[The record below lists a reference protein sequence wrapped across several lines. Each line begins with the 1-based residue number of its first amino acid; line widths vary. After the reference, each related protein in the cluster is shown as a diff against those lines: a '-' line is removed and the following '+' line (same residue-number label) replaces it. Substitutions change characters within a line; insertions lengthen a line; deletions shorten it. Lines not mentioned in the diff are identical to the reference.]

1 MTTKIERRIKIKYR
15 VRNKVSGTAA
25 CPRMSVFRSN
35 KQIYVQVIDDL
46 SGKTLAAASSLGL
59 TEKLPKKEMAA
70 KVGEMIAKKY
80 CGSLNYKGAEAEYLG
95 KLESM
100 RQDMQ
105 QLEQVP
111 EKELKKK
118 LKKKQKFVIKLLILL
133 AALAAILAVIVFRV
147 RYIEPRDAR
156 ADYLWEKENFPIL
169 DRLYQEKDLE
179 ALMDFYEQAVEE
191 NRTIDRWEHSGI
203 FRWLMSCR
211 DAREYLALEQ
221 SGETL
226 NEYQQALLLDDYW
239 MMRGL
244 DYSEVI
250 LTEKDREY
258 IRPYVEATLNSLADR
273 YTFTAEEEKK
283 FEDSLRN
290 NYGYPRY
297 EDCEEYIKKHNE

>member
-1 MTTKIERRIKIKYR
+1 MSLLRKSELQGRR
-15 VRNKVSGTAA
+15 SGISGEAGKHAA
-25 CPRMSVFRSN
+25 G
-35 KQIYVQVIDDL
+35 Y
-46 SGKTLAAASSLGL
+46 AAVGAGTGEG
-59 TEKLPKKEMAA
+59 TEE
-70 KVGEMIAKKY
+70 
-80 CGSLNYKGAEAEYLG
+80 
-95 KLESM
+95 
-100 RQDMQ
+100 
-105 QLEQVP
+105 
-111 EKELKKK
+111 K

-273 YTFTAEEEKK
+273 YTFTAEEEKNSRIVC
-283 FEDSLRN
+283 EIITVIPDMRIARNTLRSITN
-290 NYGYPRY
+290 RKGS
-297 EDCEEYIKKHNE
+297 

>member
-1 MTTKIERRIKIKYR
+1 MADTTVKKIICSSCGAE
-15 VRNKVSGTAA
+15 
-25 CPRMSVFRSN
+25 F
-35 KQIYVQVIDDL
+35 DD
-46 SGKTLAAASSLGL
+46 T
-59 TEKLPKKEMAA
+59 LPKCP
-70 KVGEMIAKKY
+70 Y
-80 CGSLNYKGAEAEYLG
+80 CGSLNYKGAEAEYLE
-95 KLESM
+95 KLEGM

-258 IRPYVEATLNSLADR
+258 IRPYVEAALRGLEYSRGMSEEDKEYIRPYVEATLNSLADR

>member
-1 MTTKIERRIKIKYR
+1 
-15 VRNKVSGTAA
+15 
-25 CPRMSVFRSN
+25 
-35 KQIYVQVIDDL
+35 
-46 SGKTLAAASSLGL
+46 
-59 TEKLPKKEMAA
+59 
-70 KVGEMIAKKY
+70 
-80 CGSLNYKGAEAEYLG
+80 
-95 KLESM
+95 
-100 RQDMQ
+100 
-105 QLEQVP
+105 
-111 EKELKKK
+111 
-118 LKKKQKFVIKLLILL
+118 KKQKFVIKLLILL

-147 RYIEPRDAR
+147 QYIEPRDAR

>member
-1 MTTKIERRIKIKYR
+1 MWVHVVIFVMILCALTGWKKGWIPSSGIGGKDGIRLFAVVAIAGNLLGMILTLQNGGQVYPQGYR
-15 VRNKVSGTAA
+15 LEKEDTGSYEKEFMVS
-25 CPRMSVFRSN
+25 V
-35 KQIYVQVIDDL
+35 D
-46 SGKTLAAASSLGL
+46 
-59 TEKLPKKEMAA
+59 
-70 KVGEMIAKKY
+70 GE
-80 CGSLNYKGAEAEYLG
+80 EPV
-95 KLESM
+95 SM
-100 RQDMQ
+100 YI
-105 QLEQVP
+105 QVP

-147 RYIEPRDAR
+147 QYIEPRDAR

>member
-1 MTTKIERRIKIKYR
+1 MADTTVKKII
-15 VRNKVSGTAA
+15 
-25 CPRMSVFRSN
+25 C
-35 KQIYVQVIDDL
+35 
-46 SGKTLAAASSLGL
+46 SSCGAEFED
-59 TEKLPKKEMAA
+59 TLPKCP
-70 KVGEMIAKKY
+70 Y

-221 SGETL
+221 SGEL
-226 NEYQQALLLDDYW
+226 SLIHI
-239 MMRGL
+239 
-244 DYSEVI
+244 SEP
-250 LTEKDREY
+250 TR
-258 IRPYVEATLNSLADR
+258 
-273 YTFTAEEEKK
+273 
-283 FEDSLRN
+283 
-290 NYGYPRY
+290 
-297 EDCEEYIKKHNE
+297 H

>member
-1 MTTKIERRIKIKYR
+1 MWVHVVIFVMILCALTGWKKGWIPSSGIGGKDGIRLFAVVAIAGNLLGMILTLQNGGQVYPQGYR
-15 VRNKVSGTAA
+15 LEKEDTGSYEKEFMVS
-25 CPRMSVFRSN
+25 V
-35 KQIYVQVIDDL
+35 D
-46 SGKTLAAASSLGL
+46 
-59 TEKLPKKEMAA
+59 
-70 KVGEMIAKKY
+70 GE
-80 CGSLNYKGAEAEYLG
+80 EPV
-95 KLESM
+95 SM
-100 RQDMQ
+100 YI
-105 QLEQVP
+105 QVP

-133 AALAAILAVIVFRV
+133 AALAAILAVIVLRV

-273 YTFTAEEEKK
+273 YTCLLYTSDAADE
-283 FEDSLRN
+283 L
-290 NYGYPRY
+290 
-297 EDCEEYIKKHNE
+297 

>member
-1 MTTKIERRIKIKYR
+1 M
-15 VRNKVSGTAA
+15 G
-25 CPRMSVFRSN
+25 
-35 KQIYVQVIDDL
+35 
-46 SGKTLAAASSLGL
+46 
-59 TEKLPKKEMAA
+59 
-70 KVGEMIAKKY
+70 
-80 CGSLNYKGAEAEYLG
+80 
-95 KLESM
+95 
-100 RQDMQ
+100 
-105 QLEQVP
+105 
-111 EKELKKK
+111 
-118 LKKKQKFVIKLLILL
+118 
-133 AALAAILAVIVFRV
+133 
-147 RYIEPRDAR
+147 
-156 ADYLWEKENFPIL
+156 KENFPIL

-273 YTFTAEEEKK
+273 YTFTAEEEKNSRIVC
-283 FEDSLRN
+283 EIIMVIPDMRIARNTLRSITN
-290 NYGYPRY
+290 RKGS
-297 EDCEEYIKKHNE
+297 

>member
-1 MTTKIERRIKIKYR
+1 MADTTIKKIICSSCGAE
-15 VRNKVSGTAA
+15 
-25 CPRMSVFRSN
+25 F
-35 KQIYVQVIDDL
+35 DD
-46 SGKTLAAASSLGL
+46 T
-59 TEKLPKKEMAA
+59 LPKCP
-70 KVGEMIAKKY
+70 Y

-95 KLESM
+95 RLEGM

-111 EKELKKK
+111 ERELKEK
-118 LKKKQKFVIKLLILL
+118 LKKKQKFVVKIFIVAAVL
-133 AALAAILAVIVFRV
+133 AAVFAVIMFFRG
-147 RYIEPRDAR
+147 RYIEQRDAK
-156 ADYLWEKENFPIL
+156 ADYQWQKENFPIL

-239 MMRGL
+239 IMRGL
-244 DYSEVI
+244 DYSEII
-250 LTEKDREY
+250 LTEKDKEY
-258 IRPYVEATLNSLADR
+258 IRPYVEETLDSMEGR
-273 YTFTAEEEKK
+273 YTFTTEEEQK
-283 FEDSLRN
+283 FTDTLRDH
-290 NYGYPRY
+290 YGYPNY
-297 EDCEEYIKKHNE
+297 DDCKEYIKNHN

>member
-1 MTTKIERRIKIKYR
+1 MWVHVVIFVMILCALTGWKKGWIPSSGIGGKDGIRLFAVVAIAGNLLGMILTLQNGGQVYPQGYR
-15 VRNKVSGTAA
+15 LEKENTGSYEKEFMVS
-25 CPRMSVFRSN
+25 V
-35 KQIYVQVIDDL
+35 D
-46 SGKTLAAASSLGL
+46 
-59 TEKLPKKEMAA
+59 
-70 KVGEMIAKKY
+70 GE
-80 CGSLNYKGAEAEYLG
+80 EPV
-95 KLESM
+95 SM
-100 RQDMQ
+100 YI
-105 QLEQVP
+105 QVP

-118 LKKKQKFVIKLLILL
+118 LKKKQKFVIKLLIIL
-133 AALAAILAVIVFRV
+133 AALAAILAVIVFRAQ
-147 RYIEPRDAR
+147 YIEPRDAR

-221 SGETL
+221 SGETM
-226 NEYQQALLLDDYW
+226 NEYQQVLLLDDYW
-239 MMRGL
+239 MMRVL

-273 YTFTAEEEKK
+273 YTFTEEEEKK

-297 EDCEEYIKKHNE
+297 EDCEEYITKHNE

>member
-1 MTTKIERRIKIKYR
+1 MMTNVFQTKSESLIATCITMLYDKDNCESIKEEENRIMADTEVKKII
-15 VRNKVSGTAA
+15 
-25 CPRMSVFRSN
+25 C
-35 KQIYVQVIDDL
+35 
-46 SGKTLAAASSLGL
+46 SSCGAEFED
-59 TEKLPKKEMAA
+59 TLPKCP
-70 KVGEMIAKKY
+70 Y

-133 AALAAILAVIVFRV
+133 AALAAILAVIVFRAQ
-147 RYIEPRDAR
+147 YIEPRDAR
-156 ADYLWEKENFPIL
+156 ADYLWEKENFPVL
-169 DRLYQEKDLE
+169 DRLYREQDFEGLT
-179 ALMDFYEQAVEE
+179 DFYEQAVIED
-191 NRTIDRWEHSGI
+191 RAIYRWEHSGI
-203 FRWLMSCR
+203 FTRLMSCR
-211 DAREYLALEQ
+211 DAREYLAMEQ

-226 NEYQQALLLDDYW
+226 RDYQETQLLDDYW
-239 MMRGL
+239 ILRGL
-244 DYSEVI
+244 EYSRGMSE
-250 LTEKDREY
+250 EDKEY

-297 EDCEEYIKKHNE
+297 EDCKEYIKKHNE

>member
-1 MTTKIERRIKIKYR
+1 
-15 VRNKVSGTAA
+15 
-25 CPRMSVFRSN
+25 
-35 KQIYVQVIDDL
+35 
-46 SGKTLAAASSLGL
+46 
-59 TEKLPKKEMAA
+59 
-70 KVGEMIAKKY
+70 MIFNTFELHQE
-80 CGSLNYKGAEAEYLG
+80 GSLPGAHLVTYIQEYSEA
-95 KLESM
+95 M
-100 RQDMQ
+100 AINDR
-105 QLEQVP
+105 P
-111 EKELKKK
+111 
-118 LKKKQKFVIKLLILL
+118 LILL
-133 AALAAILAVIVFRV
+133 CPGGGYTRTSDREAEPMALKFLAMGYHAAVL
-147 RYIEPRDAR
+147 RDVYKR
-156 ADYLWEKENFPIL
+156 
-169 DRLYQEKDLE
+169 Q
-179 ALMDFYEQAVEE
+179 
-191 NRTIDRWEHSGI
+191 
-203 FRWLMSCR
+203 LMSCR

>member
-1 MTTKIERRIKIKYR
+1 MADTTVKKII
-15 VRNKVSGTAA
+15 
-25 CPRMSVFRSN
+25 C
-35 KQIYVQVIDDL
+35 
-46 SGKTLAAASSLGL
+46 SSCGAEFED
-59 TEKLPKKEMAA
+59 TLPKCP
-70 KVGEMIAKKY
+70 Y

-95 KLESM
+95 KLEGM

-105 QLEQVP
+105 
-111 EKELKKK
+111 KELKKK

-156 ADYLWEKENFPIL
+156 ADYLWEKENFPVL
-169 DRLYQEKDLE
+169 DRLYQEQDFEGLT
-179 ALMDFYEQAVEE
+179 DFYEQAVIEDRVI
-191 NRTIDRWEHSGI
+191 NRWEHSGI
-203 FRWLMSCR
+203 FTRLMSCQN
-211 DAREYLALEQ
+211 AREYLALEQ

-226 NEYQQALLLDDYW
+226 RDYQETQLLDDYW
-239 MMRGL
+239 ILRGL
-244 DYSEVI
+244 EYSGGMSE
-250 LTEKDREY
+250 EDKEY

>member
-1 MTTKIERRIKIKYR
+1 MWVHVVIFVMILCALTGWKKGWIPSYGIGGKDGIRLFAVVAIAGNLLGMILTLQNGGQVYPQGYR
-15 VRNKVSGTAA
+15 LEKEDTGSYEKEFMVS
-25 CPRMSVFRSN
+25 V
-35 KQIYVQVIDDL
+35 D
-46 SGKTLAAASSLGL
+46 
-59 TEKLPKKEMAA
+59 
-70 KVGEMIAKKY
+70 GE
-80 CGSLNYKGAEAEYLG
+80 EPV
-95 KLESM
+95 SM
-100 RQDMQ
+100 YI
-105 QLEQVP
+105 QVP